1 MPAIRPRDVVPL
13 AGDVAVKT
21 RHWHRLCSSART
33 VSACAY
39 EACEMTGG
47 LQVDP
52 ELEGGI

>member
-1 MPAIRPRDVVPL
+1 VVPL